1 MLQKD
6 TKIIMANKEHKNIQ
20 DVYGYDKIKTKYGD
34 DVIIELKTNLNK
46 ENGMKLIF
54 SDGYKVTVTGEQEF
68 LMYNTKDW
76 KKSTDLNEGDLLLTP
91 DNSFVK
97 IVDISKVKINTSY
110 NVISEKNNGYILANG
125 LYSR

>member
-1 MLQKD
+1 MLQQD

-20 DVYGYDKIKTKYGD
+20 DVHGYDKIKTKYGD